1 MFNLRNLMFGAFLYA
16 ALLLL
21 VVGVAVVE
29 QASMNV
35 VVRLSIVL
43 IGLVVFI
50 VYLVGFR
57 SK

>member
-1 MFNLRNLMFGAFLYA
+1 MFGAFLYA